1 MTSRPSTGSTPDSS
15 TANGPTTG
23 SATKSA
29 IEVNGINVIAENE
42 RKGKPA
48 DMFWPWFAANISVLA
63 ISYGAWVLGFGV
75 SFWQATALCVIGT
88 VLSFLIVGFAAVSGK
103 RGSAPTMVISR
114 AAFGVRGNIVP
125 TVVSYLILV
134 GWEIVLVSLA
144 TLATA
149 TVLGRLGWN
158 VGTAGKVVAF
168 LIVVLIIMVSGIFG
182 FDTIMR
188 VQTYI
193 TWATAVLTVVYIALT
208 ISHVKWSVVSGLPSG
223 GAAAVIGA
231 SVFVLTAFGL
241 SWANSA
247 GDYSR
252 YLPRTSSTAGVI
264 GWTTFGASVAPV
276 FLVIFGLLLAGSD
289 KDLSDAIGTDPIGA
303 LTTLLPTWF
312 MIPFAIVAILGLI
325 GGAVLDIYSSGM
337 ALLAAGLPTP
347 RWAAVAIDGVL
358 MVLGTI
364 YVVWISPNF
373 FGPFQGFLITLGVPL
388 AVWVGCFLADLLLRK
403 RSYDEEA
410 LYEPSG
416 RYGAW
421 NPMTVLLMVIGTVIG
436 WGMVTSSA
444 KGFGWQGYLMGL
456 IGGKEGAWAYAN
468 LGVLFAMVIG
478 FVGYL
483 LLCSG
488 RVRRQEAEPAL
499 S

>member
-1 MTSRPSTGSTPDSS
+1 MSIDATTPSRST
-15 TANGPTTG
+15 
-23 SATKSA
+23 
-29 IEVNGINVIAENE
+29 IEANGINVIAENE
-42 RKGKPA
+42 RKGKPS

-63 ISYGAWVLGFGV
+63 ISYGAWVLAFGI
-75 SFWQATALCVIGT
+75 SFWQATGLCLVGV

-103 RGSAPTMVISR
+103 RGSAPTMIISR
-114 AAFGVRGNIVP
+114 AAFGVRGNLVP

-149 TVLGRLGWN
+149 TVLDRLGWHTGN
-158 VGTAGKVVAF
+158 LGKVVAF
-168 LIVVLIIMVSGIFG
+168 LIVVAIIMVSGIFG

-188 VQTYI
+188 VQTWI
-193 TWATAVLTVVYIALT
+193 TWLTAVLTVMYIALT
-208 ISHVKWSVVSGLPSG
+208 FGHVQWSTVSALPSG
-223 GAAAVIGA
+223 GTAAVIGA

-252 YLPRTSSTAGVI
+252 YLPRNSSTAGVI
-264 GWTTFGASVAPV
+264 GWTTFGASIAPIV
-276 FLVIFGLLLAGSD
+276 LVIFGLLLAGSD
-289 KDLSDAIGTDPIGA
+289 PKLSDAIGADPIGA

-347 RWAAVAIDGVL
+347 RWVAVGIDGIL
-358 MVLGTI
+358 MILGTI
-364 YVVWISPNF
+364 YVVWIAPNF

-403 RSYDEEA
+403 RAYDELA
-410 LYEPSG
+410 LYDPRG

-421 NPMTVLLMVIGTVIG
+421 NPMTVVLMVVGTVLG
-436 WGMVTSSA
+436 WGFVTSSTS
-444 KGFGWQGYLMGL
+444 GFTWQGYLMGL

-483 LLCSG
+483 ALCG
-488 RVRRQEAEPAL
+488 RRVRVQEMSA
-499 S
+499 